1 MDGPGQAEA
10 KVYVALPEKSKEGK
24 YILSWVLN
32 NFPNDSIKII
42 ITHVHIPAQL
52 IPMMGTKFP
61 ASQLSPHQV
70 NLYRKEEWEKA
81 EKHLNDYI
89 SQCSKARFKA
99 EKLMF
104 VSDDVA
110 HGLVELISLHGMINF
125 VMGAASDRRYSKGM
139 TEVKSNTAK
148 FVMEK
153 ADPSC
158 QISFI
163 CKGHLVCTREAILPP
178 RNLSQSASMPTETNR
193 QNVFPRN
200 SSFDVSNL
208 RGGMSPG
215 FLPRSPIRPSRLHS
229 DNYSI
234 DFSEGTMRSDTAS
247 SIASEDVYSH
257 SDLLSMNRDDDLE
270 VRSLESLGSTREQ
283 GTLAD
288 VCVKL
293 QAALAD
299 AAKYRVQLNEEIC
312 KREKA
317 EMDLA
322 SVIQKEDET
331 KSALIKEKQEMEF
344 LHKHEIEMIQRQLD
358 LLQEEHKKV
367 QEERDNAVKEEIL
380 HKQEIKIV
388 QNRLYLLQEEYNKL
402 QERDNAVKEEVLH
415 KQEINIVQSRLDL
428 LLVEYT
434 KLKEE
439 RDKAVEEAEELRG
452 SAGHGSHATFSEIS
466 LLELEQATENF
477 SKKHKIGEGGF
488 GSVYK
493 GFLRNTMVA
502 IKMLHPQ
509 SLQGKPEFEQ
519 EVAVLS
525 TMRHPNLVTLI
536 GICSEKSALIYE
548 YLPNGSLEDRLAC
561 QGGTPPLT
569 WQVRTRIIGEI
580 CRALLFLHSNPNPIV
595 HGDLKPANILL
606 DGNLV
611 CKLSDFGI
619 SRLLMETNSNTLVYR
634 TEYPRGTFA
643 YMDPEFLTSG
653 ELTVKSDV
661 YSFGIIILRLLTGN
675 PPINIA
681 ADVEDAIETHSLH
694 LIIDESAGEW
704 PFVQAEKLA
713 NLGLRCAQMR
723 RRKRPDLES
732 EWKLVEGLMQASSL
746 SVSPSFKSQLDEKS
760 TPSYFMCPISQEVMK
775 NPHVA
780 ADGYTYE
787 AEAIKGWLDGG
798 HKTSPM
804 TNLPLPHQ
812 ELTPNYALRSAI
824 QEWLVKH
831 S

>member
-1 MDGPGQAEA
+1 MDEPGQAEA

-32 NFPNDSIKII
+32 NFSNDSIKII
-42 ITHVHIPAQL
+42 ITHVHIPAQM

-89 SQCSKARFKA
+89 SQCSRARFKV

-139 TEVKSNTAK
+139 TEVKSNTSK

-178 RNLSQSASMPTETNR
+178 RNLSQSASMPTETKR

-200 SSFDVSNL
+200 SSFDVSNS
-208 RGGMSPG
+208 RGGMTPG

-234 DFSEGTMRSDTAS
+234 DFSEGTIRSDAAS
-247 SIASEDVYSH
+247 SIASEDVYSNC
-257 SDLLSMNRDDDLE
+257 DLLSMNDDFE
-270 VRSLESLGSTREQ
+270 VRSLHEPRLESQGSTRDQ
-283 GTLAD
+283 GTLAE
-288 VCVKL
+288 VCAKL

-299 AAKYRVQLNEEIC
+299 SGKYRVQLNEEIC

-322 SVIQKEDET
+322 SLIQQEEET

-344 LHKHEIEMIQRQLD
+344 LHKQELEMVQRQLD
-358 LLQEEHKKV
+358 LLQEEYKKL
-367 QEERDNAVKEEIL
+367 QEDRENAVKEGVL

-388 QNRLYLLQEEYNKL
+388 QNKLDLLQEEHINL
-402 QERDNAVKEEVLH
+402 QNERDNAVKE
-415 KQEINIVQSRLDL
+415 
-428 LLVEYT
+428 
-434 KLKEE
+434 
-439 RDKAVEEAEELRG
+439 AEELRCSSG
-452 SAGHGSHATFSEIS
+452 RGSHVPFSEFF

-477 SKKHKIGEGGF
+477 SNSHKIGEGGF

-548 YLPNGSLEDRLAC
+548 FLPNGSLEDRLAC

-580 CRALLFLHSNPNPIV
+580 CRALLFLHSNPNPVV

-606 DGNLV
+606 DANLV
-611 CKLSDFGI
+611 SKLSDFGI
-619 SRLLMETNSNTLVYR
+619 SRLLMETNTNTLVYR

-643 YMDPEFLTSG
+643 YMDPEFLSSG

-661 YSFGIIILRLLTGN
+661 YSFGIIILRLLTGK
-675 PPINIA
+675 PPTNIA
-681 ADVEDAIETHSLH
+681 ANVEDAIESESLH

-732 EWKLVEGLMQASSL
+732 EWKLVESLMHTASL
-746 SVSPSFKSQLDEKS
+746 SVSPSFKSQLDDKGI
-760 TPSYFMCPISQEVMK
+760 PSYFMCPILQEVMK
-775 NPHVA
+775 DPHVA

-787 AEAIKGWLDGG
+787 AEAIKGWLDSG
-798 HKTSPM
+798 HGTSPM
-804 TNLPLPHQ
+804 TNLPLHHQ

-824 QEWLVKH
+824 QEWLLNH
-831 S
+831 P